1 MGKKV
6 QLSRIS
12 KKFVAAG
19 KPVVKVFDDICITIA
34 AGEFVSVL
42 GPSGSGKTTLLR
54 IIAGLEKPTSGNVL
68 IDGIKTKSR
77 SSEVG
82 MVFQSYTAFPWLT
95 VQKNIE
101 FGIRA
106 SKNFDEADLVKA
118 DVLMEHVGLDK
129 FKTHFPHE
137 LSGGMLQR
145 LALARSLAVEP
156 AILLMD
162 EPFGALDQFTRE
174 KMQDL
179 ILSLWGKIGTTVVF
193 VTHDIGE
200 SVYLADTVYL
210 MSQSPGRIVGK
221 FEIPLERPRKR
232 KMRDSKVY
240 TDLVSNL
247 RHTFENV

>member
-6 QLSRIS
+6 QLSRVS
-12 KKFVAAG
+12 KKFVSVG
-19 KPVVKVFDDICITIA
+19 KPTVEVFDDISIAIA

-54 IIAGLEKPTSGNVL
+54 IIAGLDKPTSGNVL
-68 IDGIKTKSR
+68 IDGLKTKHLL
-77 SSEVG
+77 SEIG
-82 MVFQSYTAFPWLT
+82 MVFQAYTAFPWLT

-106 SKNFDEADLVKA
+106 SKDFDEADLVKA
-118 DVLMEHVGLDK
+118 DVLMENVGLEK
-129 FKTHFPHE
+129 FKTHLPHE

-156 AILLMD
+156 AILLLD

-179 ILSLWGKIGTTVVF
+179 ILSLWGKRGTTVVF

-210 MSQSPGRIVGK
+210 MSHSPGQIVGK
-221 FEIPLERPRKR
+221 FQVPLERPRTQ
-232 KMRDSKVY
+232 KMRDSKIY
-240 TDLVSNL
+240 TDLVSSL